1 MLISL
6 IKGSTM
12 RLSMFT
18 MLWRQGELKAW
29 LRSNSLIVSKLTF
42 GSDVMS
48 AYSSSEK
55 KLLQICTALK
65 LEMWSKAVQKLRS
78 HRLLGPRK
86 RKTIG
91 DHQDVQK
98 NLNRGNVAKRFL
110 RSFKLISCTAA
121 DYKFLFRTSKCFS
134 KIEITVWIPRSKSQC
149 SVKDWNHCSAFEIWT
164 RCQESWKSSSKLHTT
179 CSNRTKRV
187 TCYAAK
193 DTFTNL
199 WNHLKNSEKIIPSW
213 QCKLNG
219 IGWVYSIIKQVQ
231 LTVLEEVVKSFEV
244 FGGALKGIDGMLKTS
259 KSLDPSVI
267 LKWLSLCSRMWVWF
281 DIVSR
286 EVK

>member
-1 MLISL
+1 
-6 IKGSTM
+6 
-12 RLSMFT
+12 
-18 MLWRQGELKAW
+18 
-29 LRSNSLIVSKLTF
+29 
-42 GSDVMS
+42 
-48 AYSSSEK
+48 
-55 KLLQICTALK
+55 
-65 LEMWSKAVQKLRS
+65 MWSKAVQKLRS

-98 NLNRGNVAKRFL
+98 SLNRGNVAKRFL

-134 KIEITVWIPRSKSQC
+134 KIEITVWIPRSKSKC

-213 QCKLNG
+213 QWMQAEWHRMSLQHHKASSAYC
-219 IGWVYSIIKQVQ
+219 
-231 LTVLEEVVKSFEV
+231 
-244 FGGALKGIDGMLKTS
+244 FGGGCKEFWGVRRSAQRDWWHAENKQISRS
-259 KSLDPSVI
+259 K
-267 LKWLSLCSRMWVWF
+267 CHT
-281 DIVSR
+281 
-286 EVK
+286 

>member
-1 MLISL
+1 
-6 IKGSTM
+6 
-12 RLSMFT
+12 
-18 MLWRQGELKAW
+18 
-29 LRSNSLIVSKLTF
+29 
-42 GSDVMS
+42 
-48 AYSSSEK
+48 
-55 KLLQICTALK
+55 
-65 LEMWSKAVQKLRS
+65 MWSKAVQKLRS

-98 NLNRGNVAKRFL
+98 SLNRGNVAKRFL

-219 IGWVYSIIKQVQ
+219 TGWVYSIIKQVQ

-244 FGGALKGIDGMLKTS
+244 FAGALKGIGMLKTS

-267 LKWLSLCSRMWVWF
+267 LRWLSLCSRTWVWF